1 MRAIYSPHGMMR
13 SICVRN
19 SFFLVRTCASSSLR
33 ADRLI
38 CLSMSIVCHIF
49 ASFTLCG
56 IALYNLPTKIV
67 PLFHTDARLLIILK
81 RSIFPLCCAIQYN
94 RFMNGHYDTY
104 TLIRIYHRISLG
116 IMLSGLIFGSALLP
130 LLFAFCLPFLKL
142 PFQSVSTKEGYRF
155 CRLSLSR
162 INSGI

>member
-94 RFMNGHYDTY
+94 RFMYGHYDTY

-116 IMLSGLIFGSALLP
+116 IMLSGLIFLLCNDFYV
-130 LLFAFCLPFLKL
+130 LNKYKAVFL
-142 PFQSVSTKEGYRF
+142 
-155 CRLSLSR
+155 
-162 INSGI
+162 